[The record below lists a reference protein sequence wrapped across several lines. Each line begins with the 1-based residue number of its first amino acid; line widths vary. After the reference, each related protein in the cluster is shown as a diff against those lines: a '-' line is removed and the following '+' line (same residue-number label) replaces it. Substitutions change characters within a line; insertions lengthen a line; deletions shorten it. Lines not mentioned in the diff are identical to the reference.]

1 MIMSLLMTTTNSLCT
16 TILIQRKIFY
26 LVDKLFII
34 FCYLRTLMMMME
46 ATTEKKADNLSA
58 TKSMLVFLCR
68 SIYWKICC
76 GLFFCGQINRKVVR
90 FLLILRL
97 CNLATLTIMIIMI
110 KVIWSDPA
118 HRLTG
123 ALLVLVDMSATFL
136 VNTC

>member
-1 MIMSLLMTTTNSLCT
+1 MQI
-16 TILIQRKIFY
+16 KISY

-68 SIYWKICC
+68 SIYWKICF
-76 GLFFCGQINRKVVR
+76 GLFFLRTNQQKSVK
-90 FLLILRL
+90 ILRL
-97 CNLATLTIMIIMI
+97 CNLATLTIVIMIVMII